1 MKERYIKQ
9 VKKQLMIPASKRK
22 AVLRDLEEAFASAA
36 EHGETEQQVISRL
49 GTPEQFTAGIEEQL
63 GVNRQKLLKTRTVVW
78 TIIWLVVA
86 VVGFLVYL
94 TIRQQQE
101 LNGALGII
109 GGADGP
115 TAIIVSGPGIDVPL
129 VMLMIAA
136 AAVVLAVIGIVRYLL
151 KNAKK

>member
-1 MKERYIKQ
+1 MKEKYIKQ
-9 VKKQLMIPASKRK
+9 VKKRLAVPSSKRK
-22 AVLRDLEEAFASAA
+22 TVLQDLEKTFASAA
-36 EHGETEQQVISRL
+36 ENGETEQQVIARL
-49 GTPEQFTAGIEEQL
+49 GTPEQFAAGIEEQL
-63 GVNRQKLLKTRTVVW
+63 GIDRKKRLKTRT
-78 TIIWLVVA
+78 IIWTTICLVVA
-86 VVGFLVYL
+86 VIVFSVYL
-94 TIRQQQE
+94 TIQQE
-101 LNGALGII
+101 MIGAIGII

>member
-1 MKERYIKQ
+1 MHR
-9 VKKQLMIPASKRK
+9 
-22 AVLRDLEEAFASAA
+22 
-36 EHGETEQQVISRL
+36 QQNTANRTAVISRL
-49 GTPEQFTAGIEEQL
+49 GTPEQFAAGIEEQL

-115 TAIIVSGPGIDVPL
+115 TAIMFPGRG
-129 VMLMIAA
+129 LMS
-136 AAVVLAVIGIVRYLL
+136 RW
-151 KNAKK
+151 

>member
-1 MKERYIKQ
+1 MHRQQNTAKPNSR
-9 VKKQLMIPASKRK
+9 SS
-22 AVLRDLEEAFASAA
+22 AVSGHFA
-36 EHGETEQQVISRL
+36 
-49 GTPEQFTAGIEEQL
+49 AGIEEQL

>member
-1 MKERYIKQ
+1 MKDRYIKQ

-36 EHGETEQQVISRL
+36 EHGETEQQVIQRL
-49 GTPEQFTAGIEEQL
+49 GTPKQFAAGIEEQL
-63 GVNRQKLLKTRTVVW
+63 GINRQKLLKTRTVVW

-86 VVGFLVYL
+86 VVGFLFYL

-101 LNGALGII
+101 LNGALSII

-136 AAVVLAVIGIVRYLL
+136 VAVVLAVIGIVRYLL
-151 KNAKK
+151 KSAKK

>member
-1 MKERYIKQ
+1 M
-9 VKKQLMIPASKRK
+9 
-22 AVLRDLEEAFASAA
+22 
-36 EHGETEQQVISRL
+36 
-49 GTPEQFTAGIEEQL
+49 
-63 GVNRQKLLKTRTVVW
+63 
-78 TIIWLVVA
+78 
-86 VVGFLVYL
+86 VGFLVYL

-101 LNGALGII
+101 LIGALGII

>member
-1 MKERYIKQ
+1 MKEKYIKQ
-9 VKKQLMIPASKRK
+9 VKKRLAVPSSKRK
-22 AVLRDLEEAFASAA
+22 TVLQDLEKTFASAA
-36 EHGETEQQVISRL
+36 ENGETEQQVIARL
-49 GTPEQFTAGIEEQL
+49 GTPEQFAAGIEEQF
-63 GVNRQKLLKTRTVVW
+63 GIDRKKRLKTRT
-78 TIIWLVVA
+78 IIWTTICLVVA
-86 VVGFLVYL
+86 VIVFSVYL
-94 TIRQQQE
+94 TIQQE
-101 LNGALGII
+101 MIGAIGII

>member
-1 MKERYIKQ
+1 MKEKYIKQ
-9 VKKQLMIPASKRK
+9 VKKRLAVPSSKRK
-22 AVLRDLEEAFASAA
+22 TVLQDLEKTFASAA
-36 EHGETEQQVISRL
+36 ENGETEQQVIARL
-49 GTPEQFTAGIEEQL
+49 GTPEQFAAGIEEQF
-63 GVNRQKLLKTRTVVW
+63 GIDRKKRLKTRT
-78 TIIWLVVA
+78 IIWTTICLVVA
-86 VVGFLVYL
+86 VIVFSVYL
-94 TIRQQQE
+94 TKQQE

>member
-1 MKERYIKQ
+1 MKEKYIKQ
-9 VKKQLMIPASKRK
+9 VKKRLAVPSSKRK
-22 AVLRDLEEAFASAA
+22 TVLQDLEKTFASAA
-36 EHGETEQQVISRL
+36 ENGETEQQVIARL
-49 GTPEQFTAGIEEQL
+49 GTPEQFAAGIEEQF
-63 GVNRQKLLKTRTVVW
+63 GIDRKKRLKTRTVVW

>member
-36 EHGETEQQVISRL
+36 EHGENEQQVIRRP
-49 GTPEQFTAGIEEQL
+49 GTPEQFAAGIEEQL

-136 AAVVLAVIGIVRYLL
+136 VAVVLAVIGIVRYLL

>member
-49 GTPEQFTAGIEEQL
+49 GTPEQFAAGIEEQL

-86 VVGFLVYL
+86 VVGSSLSFF
-94 TIRQQQE
+94 
-101 LNGALGII
+101 
-109 GGADGP
+109 
-115 TAIIVSGPGIDVPL
+115 
-129 VMLMIAA
+129 
-136 AAVVLAVIGIVRYLL
+136 
-151 KNAKK
+151 

>member
-49 GTPEQFTAGIEEQL
+49 GTPEQFVAGIEEQL
-63 GVNRQKLLKTRTVVW
+63 GVNRQKLLKTRKVVW

>member
-1 MKERYIKQ
+1 MPHGHFHAARR
-9 VKKQLMIPASKRK
+9 SKLVGMNFRSH
-22 AVLRDLEEAFASAA
+22 AP
-36 EHGETEQQVISRL
+36 L
-49 GTPEQFTAGIEEQL
+49 GT
-63 GVNRQKLLKTRTVVW
+63 
-78 TIIWLVVA
+78 
-86 VVGFLVYL
+86 GFKY
-94 TIRQQQE
+94 
-101 LNGALGII
+101 ALGII

>member
-49 GTPEQFTAGIEEQL
+49 GTPEQFATGIEEQL

>member
-1 MKERYIKQ
+1 M
-9 VKKQLMIPASKRK
+9 
-22 AVLRDLEEAFASAA
+22 
-36 EHGETEQQVISRL
+36 
-49 GTPEQFTAGIEEQL
+49 
-63 GVNRQKLLKTRTVVW
+63 
-78 TIIWLVVA
+78 
-86 VVGFLVYL
+86 VGFLVYL